1 MSETEYAFHNIL
13 MVEVTKQ
20 LGEDLVDEDT
30 HKRVIDVVKQLVGMM
45 EEATSIVGF
54 FDKWNAQTL

>member
-1 MSETEYAFHNIL
+1 

-30 HKRVIDVVKQLVGMM
+30 HKRVIEVVKQLVGMM